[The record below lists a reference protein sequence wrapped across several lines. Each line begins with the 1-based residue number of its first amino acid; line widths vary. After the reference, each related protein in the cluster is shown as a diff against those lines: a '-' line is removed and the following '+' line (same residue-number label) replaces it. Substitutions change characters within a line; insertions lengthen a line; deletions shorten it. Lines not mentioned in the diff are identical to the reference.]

1 MNFKKTIKNG
11 RLTKAMFQTY
21 KNVQKKYKHCARLK
35 YHGNFIDRSRNKNKL
50 CIVLAGY
57 KEYIYDAVFGRLI
70 KYLDDDIDV
79 CIITSGKW
87 SDDIAN
93 ICEQEKWSYLSTKEN
108 DVSLVQNV
116 AIHLHPNAKYIF
128 KLDEDIFITKDY
140 FKKMYLALEDA
151 KKGLY
156 NPGVIAPILP
166 INGYGYSRVLSK
178 LGLEQEY
185 IKRFGKI
192 KCSTTTKDAIQSD
205 PSVAKF
211 FWGEDHIIPSI
222 DYMNEKFSHEPIKE
236 YACPIRFSIGAIL
249 FERSLWEDMNGFRV
263 VKGTNSLGVDEADMC
278 NFCCF
283 SSRPLMVSENIVVG
297 HLSFGP
303 QNSEMKKYFQNNKK
317 MFIPGNENV

>member
-1 MNFKKTIKNG
+1 MASFKNKFSETAHHVYHSLKQY
-11 RLTKAMFQTY
+11 RKFSCHY
-21 KNVQKKYKHCARLK
+21 K
-35 YHGNFIDRSRNKNKL
+35 FIDRSKKSENL

-57 KEYIYDAVFGRLI
+57 KPHLFETVFARLHR
-70 KYLDDDIDV
+70 YQLSDMDV
-79 CIITSGKW
+79 CIITSGLF
-87 SDDIAN
+87 SDEIES
-93 ICEQEKWSYLSTKEN
+93 ICKRYDWSYLSTKEN
-108 DVSLVQNV
+108 NVSLVQNV
-116 AIHLHPNAKYIF
+116 AIRLFANAQYIF